1 MKTVLI
7 PTEDHDSM
15 SAVLESARLIASRFD
30 SYMEG
35 FAVRPSGEDF
45 VAFEPV
51 SSLNMS
57 SATESDAEIER
68 QARSLFEFVHAGA

>member
-15 SAVLESARLIASRFD
+15 SAVLETARLIANRFD

-35 FAVRPSGEDF
+35 FAVRPSSEDF
-45 VAFEPV
+45 VTFEPV

-57 SATESDAEIER
+57 SVAESEPR
-68 QARSLFEFVHAGA
+68 